1 MPPLHLHKMSELKM
15 RDLTQKEI
23 RDLLKGALERKKFP
37 IPMIYPESTTKLA
50 SQELFIPPIFI
61 WVPEVKYG
69 HPGGKPYCADPDCNC
84 IPDIQSYQRRIV
96 HDVDNVTFLLYAR
109 YKCKHLRQDAHS
121 GKDKSFI
128 FSTICKEYFSS
139 NARDLEVS
147 FPYILTHR
155 SGISKTLMVSFHDAV
170 MEPNGLQPQLRR
182 LFKSRTDRYMLLKCK
197 FHELQEGE
205 GKSVP
210 AMETYMAFHSLPH
223 RNRIHDL
230 WMAYSEPYE
239 QIALA
244 IMDDV
249 YAER

>member
-1 MPPLHLHKMSELKM
+1 M

-23 RDLLKGALERKKFP
+23 KSYLKGALARRKYP
-37 IPMIYPESTTKLA
+37 ILIIYPEASTKIACLD
-50 SQELFIPPIFI
+50 LFIPPVFI

-69 HPGGKPYCADPDCNC
+69 HTDGKPFCADRDCNC
-84 IPDIQSYQRRIV
+84 VPEIHKYERRLV
-96 HDVDNVTFLLYAR
+96 HDSGDLTFLLYVR
-109 YKCKHLRQDAHS
+109 YKCKYQRQDES
-121 GKDKSFI
+121 GKEKFFT
-128 FSTICKEYFSS
+128 FSTISKEFFSS

-147 FPYILTHR
+147 FPYILTHK
-155 SGISKTLMVSFHDAV
+155 SGIAKSLMVSFHDAV

-197 FHELQEGE
+197 FHELQDDK
-205 GKSVP
+205 GKTLP
-210 AMETYMAFHSLPH
+210 GMETYMAFHLLP
-223 RNRIHDL
+223 NRSSVHDL